1 MIKIILKS
9 KIEIQLKILSY
20 FEFIDLIDKLFFS
33 KNLREDI
40 DCSILEI
47 FDFSLIDISI
57 AANSLLFHLKIF

>member
-57 AANSLLFHLKIF
+57 AAN

>member
-1 MIKIILKS
+1 VIKIILKS

-33 KNLREDI
+33 KDLREDI
-40 DCSILEI
+40 DCTILDI

-57 AANSLLFHLKIF
+57 LAYSLLFHLKTF